1 VTLGG
6 AGRSGGAG
14 GAGKTGGT
22 GSGAGA
28 GAGGA
33 GLERAYRRL
42 LLAYPRW
49 YRDQRGEEILGTLL
63 DAAADHP
70 DQRHPDLADAL
81 PLIGHGLAV
90 RADLSGDGALGELLG
105 VAASPGLAS
114 AAVLATVV
122 FFLGEWNPWSSSVPL
137 PAAHFGPFLTIGPV
151 VYLAW
156 VLAAVVDA
164 TTHSR
169 GRRGAAALAVA
180 ITVLPMLATRGP
192 VLDHLVGAGRPALFV
207 GYGRPP
213 LFVLLPLAGLG
224 LPALLG
230 PDAGRRRPTWPA
242 VAAALATMVVLVA
255 GAVIPTL
262 AGSAA
267 FPPAIGYARVTFYQ
281 VGFATLAAWIPLL
294 AAIAFGAAAVAVV
307 ARRRRAP
314 AAGALVALMAPWLVI
329 SVAHAPRFSTSQLAA
344 GLLTVAVAAV
354 AGVGVQDQ
362 RRRARLA
369 TRPSRSSIPG

>member
-1 VTLGG
+1 MTLGG

-169 GRRGAAALAVA
+169 GRRGRPHSPSPSPCCRCWPHGDPCCTTSSAPGGPRCSWVTGGHRCSCSSPLRAWACRRCSVPTPATVAAPPGPRWSAALAA
-180 ITVLPMLATRGP
+180 
-192 VLDHLVGAGRPALFV
+192 FV
-207 GYGRPP
+207 
-213 LFVLLPLAGLG
+213 VLAG
-224 LPALLG
+224 
-230 PDAGRRRPTWPA
+230 
-242 VAAALATMVVLVA
+242 
-255 GAVIPTL
+255 GAVNPTL
-262 AGSAA
+262 SGSAA
-267 FPPAIGYARVTFYQ
+267 FPPSSGYARVAFYQ
-281 VGFATLAAWIPLL
+281 AGLATLAAWIPLL
-294 AAIAFGAAAVAVV
+294 AVIAFVGAAAVAVV

-362 RRRARLA
+362 HRRA
-369 TRPSRSSIPG
+369 THPSRSSIPG